1 VEIDKGRNVRAR
13 PDVEQGGSRGVFH
26 PVGRLAI
33 GITTAPPG
41 RVVVSAS
48 LDSTSP
54 LPRMPLAVIT
64 HGGLRY
70 PPGSLDAAQEQ
81 LWQQLQD
88 ELAAMQ
94 PDLNPRHRDRQR
106 TRHPARAARAGTRPA
121 TPRRRR
127 RPGRLTSHPAAF
139 SFLSGTAASL
149 TA

>member
-1 VEIDKGRNVRAR
+1 MEIDKGRNVRAPGR
-13 PDVEQGGSRGVFH
+13 TPSSGGSRGVFH

-33 GITTAPPG
+33 DITTAPPG

-48 LDSTSP
+48 LESTSP

-81 LWQQLQD
+81 QWQQLQD

-94 PDLNPRHRDRQR
+94 PDSTHVIATGSGHDIQHEQPELVLAQLRRVV
-106 TRHPARAARAGTRPA
+106 AAVRAG
-121 TPRRRR
+121 
-127 RPGRLTSHPAAF
+127 
-139 SFLSGTAASL
+139 
-149 TA
+149 